1 MTSQLPPVEL
11 RRGRAPIWS
20 RPALFRRS
28 GAADVRTLKRDKL
41 HSREDSPNA
50 RGRPSPT
57 AHARDVAAARME
69 RQVAFLKAQHGDTLT
84 HLHAE
89 VERLKAENRGGGKA
103 NT

>member
-11 RRGRAPIWS
+11 RKRRGPIWS

-28 GAADVRTLKRDKL
+28 GAADVRTLKRDTL
-41 HSREDSPNA
+41 RSREDSPNT

-57 AHARDVAAARME
+57 AHARDVAVEVRARME

-89 VERLKAENRGGGKA
+89 VERLKAENRG
-103 NT
+103 T